1 MIAEIRMGVLM
12 KTVPQINIFV
22 VGLQLRV
29 LIGLVLVA
37 VLLLGAAE
45 FFDDMTVQMFRNI
58 NNTLKL
64 AAS

>member
-1 MIAEIRMGVLM
+1 M

-37 VLLLGAAE
+37 VCCLEPQNSL
-45 FFDDMTVQMFRNI
+45 TI
-58 NNTLKL
+58 
-64 AAS
+64 